1 MKIKFFL
8 TVLAF
13 VFFAGF
19 NVNAQALKI
28 GYTNVDYI
36 LQNLPAAKDIQ
47 TKLATEKAQYDK
59 IYGEK
64 VAEFQKAYED
74 YQKNSASMSA
84 VIRADKEKSLNNKQ
98 GEIQEFQQNS
108 EVALGRK
115 QQELLAP
122 VMDKIQKAIDD
133 VAKEA
138 GYTYVLNSDAGY
150 QSAVVVLVA
159 PESDNITNL
168 VFKKLGVTPP
178 ADTAK
183 STSTTTPATPAKN

>member
-1 MKIKFFL
+1 MKIKFL

-13 VFFAGF
+13 VFLAGF
-19 NVNAQALKI
+19 SLNAQTLKI
-28 GYTNVDYI
+28 GYTNVDFI
-36 LQNLPAAKDIQ
+36 LQNLPAAKDVQ
-47 TKLATEKAQYDK
+47 TKLSTEKAQYDK
-59 IYGEK
+59 IYNDK
-64 VAEFQKAYED
+64 VAEFQKTYED
-74 YQKNSASMSA
+74 YQKNAASMSA
-84 VIRADKEKSLNNKQ
+84 VIRADKEKSLQNKES
-98 GEIQEFQQNS
+98 EIREFQQNS

-178 ADTAK
+178 ADPAK
-183 STSTTTPATPAKN
+183 APATPAKP